1 MTGREAMP
9 IERSP
14 TAEQSIPAYVADY
27 QVQRVLGHGNNGRI
41 FLARPPQRL
50 GLAEEFV
57 AVKALHGP
65 CHDAVYERAVEELR
79 AISALDSPFLAKVFE
94 AGLER
99 TSFFYAMDYIVF
111 GSLAAPGRPL
121 SQTEVLLAVSHAASA
136 AHALHEAGIAHT
148 AIKPQNVLIGTRCAL
163 LSDVGLGRYLQ
174 PGLTTTGVAS
184 AGAVE
189 YVDPIVLRG
198 GAPSRSSDVWALGAT
213 LHRALT
219 GVGLYGELPANAPL
233 LAIRRVMSGNLIL
246 AQHLSPDFA
255 DLIRDCL
262 ASPDQRIPTA
272 AAVAH
277 RLTDLARGGGSQVSG
292 E

>member
-1 MTGREAMP
+1 MTGRGAMP
-9 IERSP
+9 LETSP

-27 QVQRVLGHGNNGRI
+27 QVQRALGHGNNGRI
-41 FLARPPQRL
+41 FLARPPRRL

-65 CHDAVYERAVEELR
+65 CPDAVYERAVEDLR
-79 AISALDSPFLAKVFE
+79 VIAALDSPYLAKVFE
-94 AGLER
+94 AGLDDN
-99 TSFFYAMDYIVF
+99 SLFYAMDHVVL
-111 GSLAAPGRPL
+111 GSLAAAGRPL
-121 SQTEVLLAVSHAASA
+121 SQTEVLLAMSHAASA
-136 AHALHEAGIAHT
+136 AHALHEAGIAHS

-174 PGLTTTGVAS
+174 PGLTTTGVAT

-198 GAPSRSSDVWALGAT
+198 EAPSRSSDVWALGAT
-213 LHRALT
+213 LHRALS
-219 GVGLYGELPANAPL
+219 GVGLYGELPDNAPL
-233 LAIRRVMSGNLIL
+233 LAIRTVMSGNLTL
-246 AQHLSPDFA
+246 AQHLSPDFG

-277 RLTDLARGGGSQVSG
+277 RLTDLARGAASQISGG
-292 E
+292 